1 MKLVT
6 PLVAL
11 ALAAASSLAQ
21 AQAWPTKPVKIL
33 FGFPAGSAT
42 DIIARNVGQKLS
54 EKWGQPVVS
63 DNRPGAGGNLGT
75 ELAAKAPADGYTI
88 FFGTVAN
95 AISTSY

>member
-1 MKLVT
+1 MKLLT

-54 EKWGQPVVS
+54 EKWTPDLWQKILRDS
-63 DNRPGAGGNLGT
+63 KT
-75 ELAAKAPADGYTI
+75 APAWVCDVI
-88 FFGTVAN
+88 RKIAKEK
-95 AISTSY
+95 AS